1 MSDEELARL
10 HAIIHGRVQ
19 GVGFRAFVVENALA
33 LGVKGWARNKWNTT
47 VEVVAE
53 GDRQLLE
60 RLLTALRRGPRMAN
74 VTQVD
79 LDWQSP
85 TGEFKSFSVRST
97 F

>member
-1 MSDEELARL
+1 MSNEEQTRL

-19 GVGFRAFVVENALA
+19 GVGFRAFVIENGLA
-33 LGVKGWARNKWNTT
+33 LGANGWARNKWNGT

-60 RLLTALRRGPRMAN
+60 RLLAVLRRGPRMAN

-85 TGEFKSFSVRST
+85 TGEFTSFSVRST

>member
-1 MSDEELARL
+1 MSNEEQSRL

-19 GVGFRAFVVENALA
+19 GVSFRVFVVENGLT
-33 LGVKGWARNKWNTT
+33 LGAKGWARNRWDGT

-53 GDRQLLE
+53 GDRQMLE
-60 RLLTALRRGPRMAN
+60 RFLVLLRRGPRMAN

-79 LDWQSP
+79 LDWQVP
-85 TGEFKSFSVRST
+85 TAEFNSFSMRST

>member
-1 MSDEELARL
+1 MSNEEQARL

-19 GVGFRAFVVENALA
+19 GVGFRAYVIENGIT
-33 LGVKGWARNKWNTT
+33 LGVKGWTRNRWDGT
-47 VEVVAE
+47 VEVLAE

-60 RLLTALRRGPRMAN
+60 RFLEILRRGPRMSH

-79 LDWQSP
+79 LDWQPP
-85 TGEFKSFSVRST
+85 TGEFTSFSVCST

>member
-1 MSDEELARL
+1 MSNEEQTRL

-19 GVGFRAFVVENALA
+19 GVGFRAFVIENGLA
-33 LGVKGWARNKWNTT
+33 LGANGWARNKWNGT

-60 RLLTALRRGPRMAN
+60 RLLAVLRRGPRMAY

-85 TGEFKSFSVRST
+85 TGEFISFSVRST

>member
-1 MSDEELARL
+1 MSSDEQTRL

-19 GVGFRAFVVENALA
+19 GVGFRAFVVENGLA
-33 LGVKGWARNKWNTT
+33 LGAKGWARNRWDGT

-60 RLLTALRRGPRMAN
+60 KLLASLRRGPRMAN
-74 VTQVD
+74 VTKVE
-79 LDWQSP
+79 LDWQAYS
-85 TGEFKSFSVRST
+85 GEFNTFSVKST

>member
-1 MSDEELARL
+1 MSTEEQARL

-19 GVGFRAFVVENALA
+19 GVGFRAFVIENGIA
-33 LGVKGWARNKWNTT
+33 LGVKGWARNRWDGT

-60 RLLTALRRGPRMAN
+60 RFLFLLRRGPRMAK
-74 VTQVD
+74 VTMVD
-79 LDWQSP
+79 LDWQPP
-85 TGEFKSFSVRST
+85 TGEFTSFSVRST

>member
-1 MSDEELARL
+1 MSNDELSRL

-19 GVGFRAFVVENALA
+19 GVGFRAFVIENGLT
-33 LGVKGWARNKWNTT
+33 LGVKGWARNKWDGT

-60 RLLTALRRGPRMAN
+60 RFLIVLRRGPRMAN

-79 LDWQSP
+79 LDWQAS
-85 TGEFKSFSVRST
+85 TGEFSSFSVKST

>member
-1 MSDEELARL
+1 MSNEEQTRL

-19 GVGFRAFVVENALA
+19 GVGFRAFVVENGLV
-33 LGVKGWARNKWNTT
+33 LGAKGWARNKWDGT

-60 RLLTALRRGPRMAN
+60 RLLTFLRRGPRMAI

-79 LDWQSP
+79 LDWQVP

>member
-1 MSDEELARL
+1 MSNEEQSRL

-19 GVGFRAFVVENALA
+19 GVGFRAFVIENGLT
-33 LGVKGWARNKWNTT
+33 LGAKGWARNKWDGT

-60 RLLTALRRGPRMAN
+60 RFLIVLRRGPRMAN

-79 LDWQSP
+79 LDWQAS
-85 TGEFKSFSVRST
+85 TGEFNSFSVKST

>member
-1 MSDEELARL
+1 MSNEEGARL

-33 LGVKGWARNKWNTT
+33 LGVKGWARNQWNGT

-53 GDRQLLE
+53 GDRQMLE
-60 RLLTALRRGPRMAN
+60 RFLAALRRGPRMSD

-85 TGEFKSFSVRST
+85 VGEFNSFSVRST
-97 F
+97 Y